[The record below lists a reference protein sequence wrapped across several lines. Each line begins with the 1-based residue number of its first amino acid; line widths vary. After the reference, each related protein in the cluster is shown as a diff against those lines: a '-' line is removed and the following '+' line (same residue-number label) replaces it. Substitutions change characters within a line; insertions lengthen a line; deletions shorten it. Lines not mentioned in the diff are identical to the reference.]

1 MTTTKYAIDLH
12 DGDRILDKKTDRVV
26 FIDWIRKP
34 DDLSAV
40 GPGEGPIS
48 ENHVRIYAYFED
60 DGSDWTRDLDL
71 DSKVKVVEA

>member
-12 DGDRILDKKTDRVV
+12 DGDRILDKRTERVV

-34 DDLSAV
+34 GDLD
-40 GPGEGPIS
+40 GPNDGPIP

-60 DGSDWTRDLDL
+60 DGTDWTRDLDL
-71 DSKVKVVEA
+71 DSKVRVVE